1 VTSSRRYP
9 RRLAVIGA
17 AVAVATLG
25 LFPTAAGA
33 TRVATAG
40 NYVTINGS
48 GSSWSEVA
56 LDQWS
61 QDVQSQGI
69 TVNFNPDGSA
79 QGRQDYIQGQ
89 DDFAASDPPFR
100 DGHDRLAGTGSEIPF
115 AYGYSYIPDTA
126 GGTAFMYHLDVG
138 GKQITNMRLSPKTIM
153 EIFTGQITNWDD
165 EQIKKDYGAQLPS
178 IPITPVK
185 ISMIVLGDSRMLV
198 ICFPPTS
205 R

>member
-1 VTSSRRYP
+1 MTGHRWYP
-9 RRLAVIGA
+9 RRLTAIGA
-17 AVAVATLG
+17 ALAAATLS
-25 LFPTAAGA
+25 LFPTVAGA
-33 TRVATAG
+33 TSVENAG

-79 QGRQDYIQGQ
+79 QGRQDFIQGQ

-115 AYGYSYIPDTA
+115 AYGY
-126 GGTAFMYHLDVG
+126 
-138 GKQITNMRLSPKTIM
+138 
-153 EIFTGQITNWDD
+153 
-165 EQIKKDYGAQLPS
+165 
-178 IPITPVK
+178 
-185 ISMIVLGDSRMLV
+185 
-198 ICFPPTS
+198 
-205 R
+205 